1 VKTTVLLKS
10 IAYFMLTAAVVL
22 ITVGVYYY
30 TEENKFLDKCRLIT
44 CKITEIT
51 ESTRGDAIL
60 TFREVNGNY
69 PPFKY
74 NVHYDASEDDLDY
87 QVNEIHEVYYY
98 EKDVSKSEI
107 KSLMINHETS
117 FILFMIGIVCFIDF
131 PTMLFVAG
139 LQKKK
144 ILTKQSAEIGLSE
157 TERKS
162 IISE

>member
-1 VKTTVLLKS
+1 MKNTVILKS
-10 IAYFMLTAAVVL
+10 IAYFMLLVAMVL
-22 ITVGVYYY
+22 ISAGVYFY
-30 TEENKFLDKCRLIT
+30 TDENKFLDKCRLISCRIT
-44 CKITEIT
+44 DITEP
-51 ESTRGDAIL
+51 TRGDAIL

-69 PPFKY
+69 SPFKY

-87 QVNEIHEVYYY
+87 KVNEIHEVYYY

-107 KSLMINHETS
+107 KDLMINHETS

-144 ILTKQSAEIGLSE
+144 IQSTQPAQVGLSE
-157 TERKS
+157 ADRKS

>member
-1 VKTTVLLKS
+1 
-10 IAYFMLTAAVVL
+10 MLTVSMVL
-22 ITVGVYYY
+22 VTTGVYFYI
-30 TEENKFLDKCRLIT
+30 EENKFLDKCRLIT
-44 CKITEIT
+44 CKITDIT
-51 ESTRGDAIL
+51 EPTRGDAIL

-69 PPFKY
+69 RPFNY

-87 QVNEIHEVYYY
+87 EINEIHEVYYY

-139 LQKKK
+139 LQKRK

>member
-1 VKTTVLLKS
+1 
-10 IAYFMLTAAVVL
+10 MLTAAVVL

-131 PTMLFVAG
+131 PTMLFVSS

>member
-1 VKTTVLLKS
+1 MKNAVILKS
-10 IAYFMLTAAVVL
+10 IAYFMLLAAMAL
-22 ITVGVYYY
+22 ITTGVYFYID
-30 TEENKFLDKCRLIT
+30 ENKFLDKCRLIS
-44 CKITEIT
+44 CKITDIT
-51 ESTRGDAIL
+51 EPTRGNAIL

-74 NVHYDASEDDLDY
+74 GVHYDASEDELDY
-87 QVNEIHEVYYY
+87 EVNEVHEVYYY
-98 EKDVSKSEI
+98 EKDVSRSEI
-107 KSLMINHETS
+107 KDLMINHETS

-131 PTMLFVAG
+131 PTMMFVAS

-144 ILTKQSAEIGLSE
+144 ILTKPSAVVGLSE